1 MCWGLRAF
9 SMYVPRLD
17 PAVKNG
23 CLMGKLVYG
32 DGQFDVELDDRLLAH
47 LQIVI
52 GAKLRRREAFYFSWL
67 SHDDK
72 RNSIWVQHAIPLR
85 YHYDDATQHPI
96 NREWLESLTISAN
109 GASGLTV
116 TEEPPAPAPA
126 GKAGRS
132 AP

>member
-1 MCWGLRAF
+1 
-9 SMYVPRLD
+9 
-17 PAVKNG
+17 
-23 CLMGKLVYG
+23 MGKLVYG

-67 SHDDK
+67 SDDDK
-72 RNSIWVQHAIPLR
+72 RTSIWVQHAIPMR
-85 YHYDDATQHPI
+85 YHYDDATQHAI

-132 AP
+132 AS